1 MDVRMK
7 GSASNILFIDQRL
20 FIEKSSLWKVSD
32 EVKPENLYFSIF
44 LLFWDFLSRTGSP
57 GAPGEPVLSTCGAR
71 LS

>member
-32 EVKPENLYFSIF
+32 EVKSENLYFSIF

-57 GAPGEPVLSTCGAR
+57 GAPGEPVLSTWGAR